1 MNLDLLEHEL
11 INIKHKSPILKA
23 IVKNYKKAIILGNG
37 GSNAIASHISV
48 DYTKFLKLPTL
59 TFSNTAML
67 TAYTNDYGQ
76 DKAYTKFIED
86 FNTPDTLV
94 ILISSSGNSPNI
106 VNAAHYCVDNNIP
119 LITLSGF
126 DVNNKL
132 NKISPTLIKY
142 HVPSDSYGVVEL
154 AHEILL
160 HSIIEN

>member
-1 MNLDLLEHEL
+1 MNLDLLEKEL
-11 INIKHKSPILKA
+11 INIKHKSPVLKA
-23 IVKNYKKAIILGNG
+23 LIKNHKRAIILGNG

-76 DKAYTKFIED
+76 DKAYAKFIED
-86 FNTPDTLV
+86 FNIPGTLV

-106 VNAAHYCVDNNIP
+106 INAANYCVNNNIP
-119 LITLSGF
+119 LVALSGF
-126 DVNNKL
+126 DIDNKL
-132 NKISPTLIKY
+132 NKISPTLMKY
-142 HVPSDSYGVVEL
+142 YVPSTSYGVVEL